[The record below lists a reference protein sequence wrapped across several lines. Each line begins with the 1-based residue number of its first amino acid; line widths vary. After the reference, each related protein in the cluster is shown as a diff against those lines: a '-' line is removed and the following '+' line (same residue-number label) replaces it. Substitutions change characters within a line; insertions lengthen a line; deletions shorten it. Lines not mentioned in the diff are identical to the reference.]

1 MKVAL
6 AQIAPKLGDLPANL
20 KKHRD
25 LIKQAKNEKVNLLVF
40 PELSL
45 TGYFLEELAYHVALR
60 PESPE
65 LKQLGKEAGDMAF
78 VVGFVEETSDYHY
91 YISAAFIEQ
100 GEMRHLHRK
109 VYLPNYGMF
118 TDQRYF
124 AEGDRVQAFDASF
137 GRCGLLVCEDI
148 WHNSTVN
155 ILAADRANYLISINS
170 SPGRGVVTGGRT
182 LGSSDAVEMLNRMY
196 AQFFTSF
203 VIFCN
208 RVGYEDGINFWG
220 GSEVIGPDGECL
232 GKAPYFEESL
242 TCAEIDPSALRRVR
256 INLPLLRDEKVEL
269 TVREYQRILKERFG
283 SVSLRRAEETRGE
296 GA

>member
-1 MKVAL
+1 MKIAL
-6 AQIAPKLGDLPANL
+6 AQIAPKLGDLKANL
-20 KKHRD
+20 DTHKK
-25 LIKQAKNEKVNLLVF
+25 LIAKAKDQKADLLVF

-45 TGYFLEELAYHVALR
+45 TGYFLEELAYHVSLR
-60 PESPE
+60 SDAKE
-65 LKQLGKEAGDMAF
+65 LRQLAKEAGDMAL
-78 VVGFVEETSDYHY
+78 VAGFVEETPDYHY
-91 YISAAFIEQ
+91 YISGAFFEQ
-100 GEMRHLHRK
+100 GAIRHLHRK
-109 VYLPNYGMF
+109 VYLPTYGMF

-124 AEGDRVQAFDASF
+124 GEGDRVQAFDASF
-137 GRCGLLVCEDI
+137 GRCGLLICEDI
-148 WHNSTVN
+148 WHNSTVS

-170 SPGRGVVTGGRT
+170 SPGRGVVTGDRT

-220 GSEVIGPDGECL
+220 GSEVIGPDGECVA
-232 GKAPYFEESL
+232 KAPYFEESL

-269 TVREYQRILKERFG
+269 TVREYQRILRERFG
-283 SVSLRRAEETRGE
+283 QP
-296 GA
+296 

>member
-1 MKVAL
+1 MKIAL
-6 AQIAPKLGDLPANL
+6 AQIAPKLGDLEANL
-20 KKHRD
+20 DKHRD
-25 LIKQAKNEKVNLLVF
+25 VIKQAKSAGANLLVF

-45 TGYFLEELAYHVALR
+45 TGYFLEELAYHVSLR
-60 PESPE
+60 SDGKE
-65 LKQLGKEAGDMAF
+65 LSNLAKEAGDMAL
-78 VVGFVEETSDYHY
+78 VVGFVEETPDYHY
-91 YISAAFIEQ
+91 YISGLFMEQ
-100 GEMRHLHRK
+100 GQTRHVHRK
-109 VYLPNYGMF
+109 VYLPTYGMF

-124 AEGDRVQAFDASF
+124 GEGDRVEAFDTSF
-137 GRCGLLVCEDI
+137 GRCGLLICEDI
-148 WHNSTVN
+148 WHNSTVS

-242 TCAEIDPSALRRVR
+242 TCVDVDPSALRRVR
-256 INLPLLRDEKVEL
+256 ISLPLLRDEKLEL
-269 TVREYQRILKERFG
+269 TVREYQRILRARFG
-283 SVSLRRAEETRGE
+283 
-296 GA
+296 

>member
-1 MKVAL
+1 MKVGL
-6 AQIAPKLGDLPANL
+6 AQIAPKLGDLASNL
-20 KKHRD
+20 EKHLD
-25 LIKQAKNEKVNLLVF
+25 LIKQAKQQGANLLVF

-45 TGYFLEELAYHVALR
+45 TGYFLEELAYHVSLR
-60 PESPE
+60 TDARE
-65 LKQLGKEAGDMAF
+65 LQCLANEAGDMAV
-78 VVGFVEETSDYHY
+78 VVGFVEETPDYHY
-91 YISAAFIEQ
+91 CISGAFIE
-100 GEMRHLHRK
+100 GGAIKHLHRK
-109 VYLPNYGMF
+109 VYLPTYGMF

-137 GRCGLLVCEDI
+137 GRCGLLICEDI
-148 WHNSTVN
+148 WHNSTVS
-155 ILAADRANYLISINS
+155 IMAADRANFLISINS

-232 GKAPYFEESL
+232 AKAPYFDEAL
-242 TCAEIDPSALRRVR
+242 VYAEIDPAALRRVR
-256 INLPLLRDEKVEL
+256 ISLPLLRDEKLEL

-283 SVSLRRAEETRGE
+283 Q
-296 GA
+296 

>member
-1 MKVAL
+1 MKVAV
-6 AQIAPKLGDLPANL
+6 AQIAPKLGDLASNVE
-20 KKHRD
+20 KHVD
-25 LIKQAKNEKVNLLVF
+25 LIKQAKQQGADLVVF

-45 TGYFLEELAYHVALR
+45 TGYFLEELAYHVSLR
-60 PESPE
+60 ADAKE
-65 LKQLGKEAGDMAF
+65 LQRLAKEAGNMA
-78 VVGFVEETSDYHY
+78 VVAGFVEETSDYHY
-91 YISAAFIEQ
+91 YISGAFIE
-100 GEMRHLHRK
+100 GGAIKHLHRK
-109 VYLPNYGMF
+109 VYLPTYGMF

-137 GRCGLLVCEDI
+137 GRCGLLICEDI
-148 WHNSTVN
+148 WHNSTVS
-155 ILAADRANYLISINS
+155 ILAADRADFLISINS

-232 GKAPYFEESL
+232 AKAPYFEEEL
-242 TCAEIDPSALRRVR
+242 VCVDVDPSALRRVR
-256 INLPLLRDEKVEL
+256 ISLPLLRDEKLEL

-283 SVSLRRAEETRGE
+283 Q
-296 GA
+296 

>member
-1 MKVAL
+1 MKIAL
-6 AQIAPKLGDLPANL
+6 AQISPRLGDLPANL
-20 KKHRD
+20 QRHLD
-25 LIKQAKNEKVNLLVF
+25 LIAEARAQGAGLIVF

-45 TGYFLEELAYHVALR
+45 TGYFLEELAYHVSLR
-60 PESPE
+60 AGAPE
-65 LKQLGKEAGDMAF
+65 LRQLAEAAGPDMA
-78 VVGFVEETSDYHY
+78 VVAGFVEETPDYHY
-91 YISAAFIEQ
+91 YISGVFFEGGA
-100 GEMRHLHRK
+100 MKHLHRK
-109 VYLPNYGMF
+109 VYLPTYGMF

-124 AEGDRVQAFDASF
+124 GEGERIEAFDASF
-137 GRCGLLVCEDI
+137 GRCGLLICEDI
-148 WHNSTVN
+148 WHNSTVS

-170 SPGRGVVTGGRT
+170 SPGRGVVTGDRT

-242 TCAEIDPSALRRVR
+242 TCVDVDPSALRRVR
-256 INLPLLRDEKVEL
+256 ISLPLLRDEKVDL
-269 TVREYQRILKERFG
+269 TVREYQRILRDRHG
-283 SVSLRRAEETRGE
+283 QP
-296 GA
+296 

>member
-6 AQIAPKLGDLPANL
+6 AQIAPKLGDLKANL
-20 KKHRD
+20 DKHLE
-25 LIKQAKNEKVNLLVF
+25 LIRQAKQQGADLVVF

-45 TGYFLEELAYHVALR
+45 TGYFLEELAYHVSLR
-60 PESPE
+60 SDAKE
-65 LKQLGKEAGDMAF
+65 LAQLVEEAGDIAV
-78 VVGFVEETSDYHY
+78 VVGFVEETPDYHY
-91 YISAAFIEQ
+91 YISGAFIE
-100 GEMRHLHRK
+100 GGGIKHLHRK
-109 VYLPNYGMF
+109 VYLPTYGMF

-124 AEGDRVQAFDASF
+124 AEGDRIQAFDASF
-137 GRCGLLVCEDI
+137 GRCGLLICEDI
-148 WHNSTVN
+148 WHNSTVS
-155 ILAADRANYLISINS
+155 IMAADRANFLISINS

-232 GKAPYFEESL
+232 AKAPYFDEAL
-242 TCAEIDPSALRRVR
+242 VCVDVDPSALRRVR
-256 INLPLLRDEKVEL
+256 ISLPLLRDEKLEL

-283 SVSLRRAEETRGE
+283 
-296 GA
+296 

>member
-1 MKVAL
+1 MKIAL
-6 AQIAPKLGDLPANL
+6 AQIAPKLGDLKANL
-20 KKHRD
+20 EQHVR
-25 LIKQAKNEKVNLLVF
+25 LIREAKQQGANLLVF

-45 TGYFLEELAYHVALR
+45 TGYFLEELAYHVSLR
-60 PESPE
+60 IEAKE
-65 LKQLGKEAGDMAF
+65 LQLLAKEAGDMAV
-78 VVGFVEETSDYHY
+78 VVGFVEETPDYHY
-91 YISAAFIEQ
+91 YISGAFMEGGTIK
-100 GEMRHLHRK
+100 HLHRK
-109 VYLPNYGMF
+109 VYLPTYGMF

-137 GRCGLLVCEDI
+137 GRCGLLICEDI
-148 WHNSTVN
+148 WHNSTVS
-155 ILAADRANYLISINS
+155 IMAADRASFLISINS

-232 GKAPYFEESL
+232 AKAQYFEEEL
-242 TCAEIDPSALRRVR
+242 VCVDVDPSALRRVR
-256 INLPLLRDEKVEL
+256 ISLPLLRDEKLEL

-283 SVSLRRAEETRGE
+283 
-296 GA
+296 

>member
-1 MKVAL
+1 M
-6 AQIAPKLGDLPANL
+6 
-20 KKHRD
+20 
-25 LIKQAKNEKVNLLVF
+25 
-40 PELSL
+40 
-45 TGYFLEELAYHVALR
+45 
-60 PESPE
+60 
-65 LKQLGKEAGDMAF
+65 
-78 VVGFVEETSDYHY
+78 
-91 YISAAFIEQ
+91 
-100 GEMRHLHRK
+100 
-109 VYLPNYGMF
+109 YLPTYGMF

-137 GRCGLLVCEDI
+137 GRCGLLICEDI
-148 WHNSTVN
+148 WHNSTVS
-155 ILAADRANYLISINS
+155 ILAADRADFLISINS

-232 GKAPYFEESL
+232 AKAPYFEEEL
-242 TCAEIDPSALRRVR
+242 VCVDVDPSALRRVR
-256 INLPLLRDEKVEL
+256 ISLPLLRDEKLEL

-283 SVSLRRAEETRGE
+283 Q
-296 GA
+296 

>member
-6 AQIAPKLGDLPANL
+6 AQIAPKLGDVEANL
-20 KKHRD
+20 DKHLE
-25 LIKQAKNEKVNLLVF
+25 LIKQAKRDKVNLLVF

-45 TGYFLEELAYHVALR
+45 TGYFLEELAYHASLR
-60 PESPE
+60 MDSDE
-65 LKQLGKEAGDMAF
+65 LGKLTEAAGDMA
-78 VVGFVEETSDYHY
+78 VVIGFVEETPGFHY
-91 YISAAFIEQ
+91 FISGVFIEQ
-100 GEMRHLHRK
+100 GAIKHLHRK

-137 GRCGLLVCEDI
+137 GRCGLLICEDI
-148 WHNSTVN
+148 WHNSTVS
-155 ILAADRANYLISINS
+155 ILAADRANFLISINS
-170 SPGRGVVTGGRT
+170 SPGRGVVTGDRT

-220 GSEVIGPDGECL
+220 GSEVIGPDGECIA
-232 GKAPYFEESL
+232 KAPYFEEAL
-242 TCAEIDPSALRRVR
+242 VCAELDPSALRRVR
-256 INLPLLRDEKVEL
+256 INLPLLRDEKLEL
-269 TVREYQRILKERFG
+269 TVREYQRILRERYG
-283 SVSLRRAEETRGE
+283 
-296 GA
+296 

>member
-1 MKVAL
+1 MKIAL

-20 KKHRD
+20 QTHLRLIQQARD
-25 LIKQAKNEKVNLLVF
+25 QGANLIVF

-45 TGYFLEELAYHVALR
+45 TGYFLEDLAYHVSLR
-60 PESPE
+60 RDAAE
-65 LKQLGKEAGDMAF
+65 LQQLVQAAGSDLA
-78 VVGFVEETSDYHY
+78 VAVGFVEETPDYHY
-91 YISAAFIEQ
+91 FISGAFIEH
-100 GEMRHLHRK
+100 GAIRHLHRK
-109 VYLPNYGMF
+109 VYLPTYGMF

-124 AEGDRVQAFDASF
+124 AEGERIQAFDASF
-137 GRCGLLVCEDI
+137 GRCGLLICEDI
-148 WHNSTVN
+148 WHNSTVS

-170 SPGRGVVTGGRT
+170 SPGRGVVTGDKT
-182 LGSSDAVEMLNRMY
+182 LGSSEAVEMLNRMY

-242 TCAEIDPSALRRVR
+242 TCVDIDPSALRRVR
-256 INLPLLRDEKVEL
+256 ISLPLLRDEKVDL
-269 TVREYQRILKERFG
+269 TVREYQRILEER
-283 SVSLRRAEETRGE
+283 RG
-296 GA
+296 

>member
-1 MKVAL
+1 VKVAL
-6 AQIAPKLGDLPANL
+6 AQMAPKLGDLKANL
-20 KKHRD
+20 DKHED
-25 LIKQAKNEKVNLLVF
+25 LIQQAKKEHANLIVF

-45 TGYFLEELAYHVALR
+45 TGYFLEELAYHVSLR
-60 PESPE
+60 TDAKE
-65 LKQLGKEAGDMAF
+65 LQRLAKQAGDMAV
-78 VVGFVEETSDYHY
+78 VVGFVEETPDYHY
-91 YISAAFIEQ
+91 CISGAFIEG
-100 GEMRHLHRK
+100 GEIKHLHRK
-109 VYLPNYGMF
+109 VYLPTYGMF

-137 GRCGLLVCEDI
+137 GRCGLLICEDI
-148 WHNSTVN
+148 WHNSTVS
-155 ILAADRANYLISINS
+155 ILAADRANFLISINS

-220 GSEVIGPDGECL
+220 GSEIIGPDGECL
-232 GKAPYFEESL
+232 AKAPYFEEAL
-242 TCAEIDPSALRRVR
+242 ICAEIDPSALRRVR
-256 INLPLLRDEKVEL
+256 ISLPLLRDEKLEL

-283 SVSLRRAEETRGE
+283 D
-296 GA
+296 

>member
-6 AQIAPKLGDLPANL
+6 AQIAPKLGDLQANL
-20 KKHRD
+20 QEHSKY
-25 LIKQAKNEKVNLLVF
+25 IKQAKAAGANLLVF

-45 TGYFLEELAYHVALR
+45 TGYFLEELAYHVSLR
-60 PESPE
+60 ADAPE
-65 LKQLGKEAGDMAF
+65 LVQLAKDAGDMAL
-78 VVGFVEETSDYHY
+78 VVGFVEETPGYHY
-91 YISAAFIEQ
+91 YISGVFMEGGAI
-100 GEMRHLHRK
+100 RHLHRK
-109 VYLPNYGMF
+109 VYLPTYGMF

-124 AEGDRVQAFDASF
+124 AEGDRVRAFDASF
-137 GRCGLLVCEDI
+137 GRAGLLICEDI
-148 WHNSTVN
+148 WHNSTVS

-170 SPGRGVVTGGRT
+170 SPGRGVVTGDRT

-242 TCAEIDPSALRRVR
+242 TCVDLDPSALRRVR
-256 INLPLLRDEKVEL
+256 INLPLLRDEKLEL
-269 TVREYQRILKERFG
+269 TVREYQRILAERFG
-283 SVSLRRAEETRGE
+283 
-296 GA
+296 